1 MGLLTLDF
9 PIHFQWICFKTGQNY
24 FVTGI
29 HYAEDYTVTL
39 TLTSGPD
46 VVLIYGSPRW
56 IEFTL
61 LLHSKNFTMPKSH
74 GLRGIIKMLRL
85 RRALKYQYEQL

>member
-9 PIHFQWICFKTGQNY
+9 PIHFPWTCFKTGQNY

-61 LLHSKNFTMPKSH
+61 LHSKNFTMLKSL
-74 GLRGIIKMLRL
+74 GLRAIIKMLRL
-85 RRALKYQYEQL
+85 RRALKYQYEHL